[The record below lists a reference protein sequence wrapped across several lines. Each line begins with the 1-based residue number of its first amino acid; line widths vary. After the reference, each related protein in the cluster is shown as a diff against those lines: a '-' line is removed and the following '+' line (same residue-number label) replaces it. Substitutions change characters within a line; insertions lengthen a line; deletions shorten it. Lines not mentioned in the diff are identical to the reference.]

1 MKKLTQRGH
10 RLAIGAAGI
19 ALILAP
25 LTAVMGAAPAA
36 AAPAAQ
42 SVSCIRTGFLPTSIN
57 GVTYNQS
64 NVALTRTFTEKGVTN
79 SWHPEPAARI
89 ERPSEGR
96 TATTDQWCVN
106 AQFGSAMKV
115 GYKTPDG
122 TTVTFAADQYVLQS
136 PNASCSVSGPSAGQL
151 TCGTHISKSTY
162 DDSYATFVVA
172 GKGDVGSPPPPETT
186 ISCASLQDRGRD
198 GGLVTG
204 DLCSGVVGFNGT
216 ARLKGFDR
224 DDGERSYDCAEVR
237 VTLERS
243 ADGSTYRAAR
253 GTRCQLV

>member
-1 MKKLTQRGH
+1 MCPNRVPPDVDQWGH
-10 RLAIGAAGI
+10 VQ
-19 ALILAP
+19 P
-25 LTAVMGAAPAA
+25 
-36 AAPAAQ
+36 
-42 SVSCIRTGFLPTSIN
+42 
-57 GVTYNQS
+57 
-64 NVALTRTFTEKGVTN
+64 
-79 SWHPEPAARI
+79 I
-89 ERPSEGR
+89 ERRTDPYLHREGSDELLASRTSSEDRAPKRG
-96 TATTDQWCVN
+96 THATTDQWCVN
-106 AQFGSAMKV
+106 AQFGSAIKV

-122 TTVTFAADQYVLQS
+122 TTVTFAADQYVLQN

-172 GKGDVGSPPPPETT
+172 GKGVVGSPPPPETT

-216 ARLKGFDR
+216 ARLKGHDPN
-224 DDGERSYDCAEVR
+224 DGERSYDCAEVR

>member
-1 MKKLTQRGH
+1 MKKLTQRGR

-36 AAPAAQ
+36 AAPAAL

-122 TTVTFAADQYVLQS
+122 TTVTFAADQYVLQN

-151 TCGTHISKSTY
+151 TCRNSH
-162 DDSYATFVVA
+162 
-172 GKGDVGSPPPPETT
+172 
-186 ISCASLQDRGRD
+186 LQVHLRRLVRDLRRGRQRRCRQPSASGDHDQLRLLAGQRARWGLGD
-198 GGLVTG
+198 G
-204 DLCSGVVGFNGT
+204 
-216 ARLKGFDR
+216 
-224 DDGERSYDCAEVR
+224 
-237 VTLERS
+237 
-243 ADGSTYRAAR
+243 
-253 GTRCQLV
+253 